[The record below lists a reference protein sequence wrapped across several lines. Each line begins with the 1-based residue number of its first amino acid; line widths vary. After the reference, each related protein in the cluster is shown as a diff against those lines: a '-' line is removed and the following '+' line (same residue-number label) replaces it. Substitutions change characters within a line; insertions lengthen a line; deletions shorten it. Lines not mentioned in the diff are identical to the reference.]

1 MWFNSIA
8 VLDLKVAVPNPLKT
22 KENSPKKTRGG
33 KTPGCVCHG
42 KNGSKTLGEF
52 RSDKL
57 KASLFE
63 PWRISNFKFCNW
75 TTQLLEPPRPLYLN
89 HPVEECA
96 RQNGFIFPN
105 FRGEIFTWK
114 SKNFPTYPERNIPQ
128 TRSTN
133 SLCFGIPESFG
144 VKAGLESA
152 LGVCWG
158 SLRLKLLLVSLV
170 AVWKDCFLWD
180 SAKSKGTPTYP

>member
-1 MWFNSIA
+1 M
-8 VLDLKVAVPNPLKT
+8 
-22 KENSPKKTRGG
+22 G
-33 KTPGCVCHG
+33 KQTPGFVCHG
-42 KNGSKTLGEF
+42 KNWSTTLGEF

-57 KASLFE
+57 RRPLEIWAMK
-63 PWRISNFKFCNW
+63 NFNFFFNW

-89 HPVEECA
+89 HPVEEYA

-144 VKAGLESA
+144 VKAGLESGW
-152 LGVCWG
+152 GVCWG

-170 AVWKDCFLWD
+170 AVWKDCFLL
-180 SAKSKGTPTYP
+180 GFG